1 MILLNHS
8 GNFIEKYSILTKD
21 IIHSK
26 NKMEKN
32 ILLQHM
38 KQHTT

>member
-1 MILLNHS
+1 MDI
-8 GNFIEKYSILTKD
+8 ILTKD

-26 NKMEKN
+26 SNMEDN

>member
-1 MILLNHS
+1 MILP
-8 GNFIEKYSILTKD
+8 GNFIEKDIILIKD

-26 NKMEKN
+26 SNMEKN

-38 KQHTT
+38 KQHTP